1 MAVKEFPAGTQLI
14 RSEQNIT
21 ALHVIAKGTV
31 RATYP
36 GGVFYL
42 TKGDVIGVCELFSD
56 SYFISYY
63 ADDTVA
69 VASYAYSTAQL
80 SKVLR
85 ANADVSN
92 LIVTSLFK
100 QFHEIF
106 DQYELGHVE
115 CNNMFHYL
123 MDSYGDYVSV
133 CTKHQVSPR
142 ALPGLESVTELS
154 LEDDLEPWLH
164 RYYSE
169 LRDLVLEKPIKE
181 HEPDFLFGVIMNAS
195 QEIYHIVSVC
205 RALNDYKADLAG
217 LLMNE
222 SALDLFDMYA
232 NLLYKIGA
240 NTEDSDSLIAGLNTM
255 MMQLEDLP
263 SVDQEMYRSRTAE
276 YRDRLEHLSSEEQTS
291 GSATEDGSTDEL
303 RDSMNTIL
311 NYSGVDDETA
321 AAFRTAIQ
329 QYGKLTDK
337 NSSDDS
343 ARKLRLTVTKL
354 FYQVYDKAFL
364 RSVHDHSIPKV
375 VKMFFNFGY
384 VDENLAGMNN
394 AAYLYSIIDRL
405 PTDPEQQVYSI
416 YEWLLA
422 IYHGEKSPSRN
433 EFDTDYV
440 TFLREQ
446 RVAGKITTAE
456 ETAMQTNTEQ
466 QVIFELDNMF
476 QSVNKITFGR
486 ISTFCPVFSE
496 HNVLKALD
504 ASLVSAYRV
513 GESFNQIRS
522 LDYSAYYRDVIYT
535 NPEIGIGKEYV
546 DVEILPD
553 VILLPNV
560 GIRGVMWQEIEG
572 RKRTTPA
579 RMMLSIFH
587 MEDLTETLV
596 RLTGDYRWEM
606 CKRIQGARWN
616 DVSEPSL
623 TSEYFDYIQF
633 YKKNRDLST
642 DAKDKIKLAMQKA
655 KNSFKEMFIKDYS
668 TWVLYEGA
676 GSPRMN
682 KISRTIL
689 FTYCPF
695 TKEVRNRLKANPL
708 YSEMMERYDIKLS
721 QKLHHYDNLF
731 QKLKN
736 QNIPVPQELREQREY
751 LER

>member
-1 MAVKEFPAGTQLI
+1 
-14 RSEQNIT
+14 
-21 ALHVIAKGTV
+21 
-31 RATYP
+31 
-36 GGVFYL
+36 
-42 TKGDVIGVCELFSD
+42 
-56 SYFISYY
+56 
-63 ADDTVA
+63 VA

-80 SKVLR
+80 SKVLH

-92 LIVTSLFK
+92 LIITSLFK

-106 DQYELGHVE
+106 DQYELGHVD
-115 CNNMFHYL
+115 CNNMYHYL
-123 MDSYGDYVSV
+123 MDSYGDYVSF
-133 CTKHQVSPR
+133 CTKHGVSPR
-142 ALPGLESVTELS
+142 ALPGLESVTELT
-154 LEDDLEPWLH
+154 LEDDPESWLH

-195 QEIYHIVSVC
+195 QDINRIVSVC
-205 RALNDYKADLAG
+205 RALNDYKAELAG

-232 NLLYKIGA
+232 NLLYKIGL
-240 NTEDSDSLIAGLNTM
+240 NTEDSDSLIAALNTI
-255 MMQLEDLP
+255 MMQVEALP
-263 SVDQEMYRSRTAE
+263 SIDQDMYRSRTAE
-276 YRDRLEHLSSEEQTS
+276 YRERLEHLNSEEQTS
-291 GSATEDGSTDEL
+291 GSAADADDTSEL
-303 RDSMNTIL
+303 VDSMNTIL
-311 NYSGVDDETA
+311 NYAGVDDETA
-321 AAFRTAIQ
+321 ASFRNAIQ
-329 QYGKLTDK
+329 QYSKLTDK

-343 ARKLRLTVTKL
+343 ARKLRLTITKL
-354 FYQVYDKAFL
+354 FYQIYDKAFL
-364 RSVHDHSIPKV
+364 RSVHEHSIPRV
-375 VKMFFNFGY
+375 LKMFFNFGY
-384 VDENLAGMNN
+384 VDEKLAGMDN
-394 AAYLYSIIDRL
+394 ATYLYSIIDRL

-446 RVAGKITTAE
+446 RVAGKITTTE
-456 ETAMQTNTEQ
+456 ETAMQNNTEQ

-496 HNVLKALD
+496 HNVLKELD
-504 ASLVSAYRV
+504 TSLVSAYRV
-513 GESFNQIRS
+513 NESFNQIRS
-522 LDYSAYYRDVIYT
+522 LDFSAYYRDVIYT
-535 NPEIGIGKEYV
+535 NPDIGIGKEYV

-553 VILLPNV
+553 VILMPNV

-579 RMMLSIFH
+579 RMMLSLFH

-655 KNSFKEMFIKDYS
+655 KNSFKEMFIKDYA

-708 YSEMMERYDIKLS
+708 YKEMMERYDIKLS

-736 QNIPVPQELREQREY
+736 QNVPVPQELREQREY